1 MQFYDYIIVFAL
13 FCEFIFCQDNQTLS
27 SATRPVQ
34 TTANSTSTETTLV
47 HSPTESVEDNS
58 DSDEVDTNR
67 DERLQRSRAAR
78 MYFLRQHVLDSLGWT
93 SPPDIDPETKRR
105 LLLGM
110 QTPVYVTRQKHCYF
124 PACDLPMIDLPDYMN
139 RSIWFDTSSRNI
151 RYFFAIPSNPDP
163 NLDITSAVVRLHL
176 KRREDCPCAY
186 DSDHSTSRLHIK
198 IYQYRKPIRSHAR
211 LRHSNMRLIDAKMV
225 TWDSARWV
233 SLHVTEAVKRIVT
246 RGRRNG
252 GFEVHVR
259 DMEENILD
267 AKTVIDPTV
276 CTTVTEY
283 ECTQEEAV
291 YNEDNSEPDDPNF
304 SPVLEISSTTTTR
317 LDIS

>member
-1 MQFYDYIIVFAL
+1 MQLYELCTVL
-13 FCEFIFCQDNQTLS
+13 VLLCELVFCQDLQTLIHP
-27 SATRPVQ
+27 RPTQ
-34 TTANSTSTETTLV
+34 NSSTSTTTTTTTTLAP
-47 HSPTESVEDNS
+47 PTNHVGETQGRDESNI
-58 DSDEVDTNR
+58 
-67 DERLQRSRAAR
+67 DERLERSRAAR
-78 MYFLRQHVLDSLGWT
+78 MFFLRQHVLETLGWT

-110 QTPVYVTRQKHCYF
+110 QTPVYVTRQKYCYF
-124 PACDLPMIDLPDYMN
+124 PACDLPMVDLPDYMN

-151 RYFFAIPSNPDP
+151 RYFFSVPSNPDP
-163 NLDITSAVVRLHL
+163 NLEITSAVVRIHL
-176 KRREDCPCAY
+176 KRRDDCPCAY

-276 CTTVTEY
+276 CTTVSEY
-283 ECTQEEAV
+283 DCTQDDAV
-291 YNEDNSEPDDPNF
+291 YHEEDTGEPDDPNF